1 MKITQCKVNHM
12 ENPIGYQYRHLTFSW
27 IADCRGS
34 LESRI
39 VISSAG
45 QVVKDTGWAKL
56 DMAATTL
63 DVELK
68 PRTRYEWTV
77 AVCNEKGESI
87 TSDVN
92 YFETGKMQEP

>member
-56 DMAATTL
+56 DMAADNVRCGIKAQNPL
-63 DVELK
+63 
-68 PRTRYEWTV
+68 
-77 AVCNEKGESI
+77 
-87 TSDVN
+87 
-92 YFETGKMQEP
+92 